1 MSTHST
7 YDLLRHLADSWG
19 LVVMSLVFVGLI
31 AWPFRPGTKQLN
43 RDVARMILSD
53 DALPAPQSSLD
64 PHASELRVN
73 EQREHSN
80 G

>member
-19 LVVMSLVFVGLI
+19 LLAMMLVFVVLI
-31 AWPFRPGTKQLN
+31 AWPFRKGGRGRSDEAAT
-43 RDVARMILSD
+43 MIFKD
-53 DALPAPQSSLD
+53 END
-64 PHASELRVN
+64 
-73 EQREHSN
+73 